1 MAGARAS
8 TQGLGWLAIV
18 RIGLV
23 QASIGAMVMLTTTV
37 LNRLMVV
44 EYALAA
50 GIPAGLVGWHYAVQL
65 CRPLWGHG
73 SDKGRSRAVWIV
85 GGIMVLAVGAIMAVQ
100 STLLMSD
107 DFTAAMILGVLAYT
121 LIGIGVGA
129 SGTSALALLASG
141 VAPERRAAAAA
152 VTWIMMVAGI
162 VVSAITVGALLQPYS
177 PERLFIVAS
186 GLLMTCVAVTAL
198 AVFRL
203 EPRGGIG
210 AHDFAQTAK
219 AGPSP
224 SFGEALREILH
235 EKAARRFTVFIFVSM
250 MAFNMQDLILEP
262 FAGLVFGMTPG
273 QSTQLGGMQSGGVL
287 AGMIVA
293 GIGGSA
299 FAGRMPV
306 ELRHWIVF
314 GCLGSALALTSLSMA
329 AIVGPG
335 WPIAANV
342 FALGFCNGLF
352 AVAAIGA
359 MMGLAGAGKKTREGV
374 RMGVWGAAQAIAF
387 GLGGLIGA
395 LGVDAA
401 RRALATDGSAFQ
413 LIFAIEAALFVLAAI
428 LAVRATSAGAQTA
441 HQNERGLETAG
452 EGEVFA

>member
-1 MAGARAS
+1 MYAS
-8 TQGLGWLAIV
+8 TAPLATTPRGLSWVSII

-50 GIPAGLVGWHYAVQL
+50 ALPAGLVGWHYAVQL

-73 SDKGRSRAVWIV
+73 SDKGAGRTVWIM
-85 GGIMVLAVGAIMAVQ
+85 GGLAVLALGACLAVQ
-100 STLLMSD
+100 TTLM
-107 DFTAAMILGVLAYT
+107 TAGSFAFGLTLGVIAYT

-152 VTWIMMVAGI
+152 VTWIMMIAGI
-162 VVSAITVGALLQPYS
+162 VVSAITVSQLIDPFS
-177 PERLFIVAS
+177 PERLWWVAS
-186 GLLMTCVAVTAL
+186 GLLIACLCVAAL
-198 AVFRL
+198 ATFRL
-203 EPRGGIG
+203 EPREPF
-210 AHDFAQTAK
+210 DFAETSKDA
-219 AGPSP
+219 PPP
-224 SFGEALREILH
+224 SFREALDEIFA
-235 EKAARRFTVFIFVSM
+235 EKAARRFTLFIFASM

-273 QSTQLGGMQSGGVL
+273 ESTGLGGMQSGGVL

-314 GCLGSALALTSLSMA
+314 GCLGSAAALGGLAIGAM
-329 AIVGPG
+329 VGPG
-335 WPIAANV
+335 WPIHANV

-359 MMGLAGAGKKTREGV
+359 MMGLAGSGERTREGV

-395 LGVDAA
+395 LGVDFARAA
-401 RRALATDGSAFQ
+401 YGADGPAFQ
-413 LIFAIEAALFVLAAI
+413 LIFASEGALFVVAAW
-428 LAVRATSAGAQTA
+428 LAVRATQKGLAPSLSAARE
-441 HQNERGLETAG
+441 NRG
-452 EGEVFA
+452 VFA

>member
-1 MAGARAS
+1 MRGGGS
-8 TQGLGWLAIV
+8 NKVGLGWIAIM

-44 EYALAA
+44 EYTLAA
-50 GIPAGLVGWHYAVQL
+50 AIPAGLVGWHYAVQL

-73 SDKGRSRAVWIV
+73 SDKGGNRSLWIM
-85 GGIMVLAVGAIMAVQ
+85 GGLIILAAGSMLAVQVTI
-100 STLLMSD
+100 LESD
-107 DFTAAMILGVLAYT
+107 SMIYRVGLGILAYT

-129 SGTSALALLASG
+129 GGTSALALLASG
-141 VAPERRAAAAA
+141 VAPPRRAAAAA
-152 VTWIMMVAGI
+152 VTWIMMIAGI
-162 VVSAITVGALLQPYS
+162 VASAIAVSNLIDPFS
-177 PERLFIVAS
+177 PARLIWVAG
-186 GLLMTCVAVTAL
+186 GLLAVCLMVTAA

-203 EPRGGIG
+203 DRFG
-210 AHDFAQTAK
+210 AASFSEAKKDAAPPDFRAAI
-219 AGPSP
+219 S
-224 SFGEALREILH
+224 EIFA
-235 EKAARRFTVFIFVSM
+235 EKAARRFTIFIFVSM

-273 QSTQLGGMQSGGVL
+273 ESTALGGMQSGGIL

-314 GCLGSALALTSLSMA
+314 GCLGSALALASLAIGAMA
-329 AIVGPG
+329 GPG
-335 WPIAANV
+335 WPIQVNV

-359 MMGLAGAGKKTREGV
+359 MMGLAGAGEKTREGV
-374 RMGVWGAAQAIAF
+374 RMGVWGASQAIAF

-395 LGVDAA
+395 LGVDIA
-401 RRALATDGSAFQ
+401 RQSLGHDGSAFQ
-413 LIFAIEAALFVLAAI
+413 LIFAIEAALFVIAAG
-428 LAVRATSAGAQTA
+428 LAVRATSTA
-441 HQNERGLETAG
+441 IASSRSEPDQ